1 MTLLN
6 VWEQEG
12 FAYAVLR
19 ALPALIVVIDRHGK
33 IVAANAAWE
42 AAAYEAGSAELAQT
56 TIGRNYLEACRQ
68 GAAAGAP
75 GAQVAL
81 EGLEAVLDG
90 SLPLFTLEYPCPL
103 ESETRW
109 YLLYG
114 APLEGHM
121 GGAVVAHIDITQQ
134 KQLELQLRQ
143 SREELS
149 AFLNL
154 VGHEL
159 SSPLTSIQG
168 HLQLALLRLHRVLPS
183 QAPQETI
190 LAENLAGQLAPLL
203 DSLERAKAQAGKL
216 NRLIGDL
223 LEVAR
228 MQAHHLKL
236 SLVKVDLVNLIRET
250 LEELRL
256 LWPNRTLVFAA
267 PDDAVE
273 VKLDVGRI
281 EQAIINYVTNALKY
295 SPVDRPVKVALHI
308 AERQAVVR
316 VEDQGPGL
324 YPEELG
330 RIWERFYRVSGTEA
344 RQEQGMSGG
353 LGLGLSICRGIVQ
366 EHGGQVGV
374 ESAPGQGA
382 TFWFTLPLHA

>member
-6 VWEQEG
+6 VWKQEG

-19 ALPALIVVIDRHGK
+19 ALPALIVVIDHHGK

-42 AAAYEAGSAELAQT
+42 AVAYEAGSADLAQT
-56 TIGRNYLEACRQ
+56 TIGRNYLEVCRQ

-75 GAQVAL
+75 GAQATL
-81 EGLEAVLDG
+81 EGLEKVLDG

-103 ESETRW
+103 ERETKW

-114 APLEGHM
+114 VPLEGQM
-121 GGAVVAHIDITQQ
+121 GGAVVAHIDITRQ

-190 LAENLAGQLAPLL
+190 LAENPAGQLAPLL
-203 DSLERAKAQAGKL
+203 DSLERAKAQARKL

-223 LEVAR
+223 LEIAR

-236 SLVKVDLVNLIRET
+236 SLVKADLVNLIRET

-267 PDDAVE
+267 PDEAVE
-273 VKLDVGRI
+273 MKLDVGRI
-281 EQAIINYVTNALKY
+281 EQVIINYVTNALKY
-295 SPVDRPVKVALHI
+295 SPVDRPVKVALQVE
-308 AERQAVVR
+308 ERQAVVR
-316 VEDQGPGL
+316 VRDQGPGL
-324 YPEELG
+324 SREELEH
-330 RIWERFYRVSGTEA
+330 IWERFYRVPGVEVQ
-344 RQEQGMSGG
+344 QEQEMSGG
-353 LGLGLSICRGIVQ
+353 LGLGLSICRSIVQ

-374 ESAPGQGA
+374 ESTPGQGA

>member
-1 MTLLN
+1 MLLS
-6 VWEQEG
+6 VWKEEG

-19 ALPALIVVIDRHGK
+19 ALPALIVVIDRHGE

-56 TIGRNYLEACRQ
+56 TIGRNYLEVCRQ

-75 GAQVAL
+75 GAQATL

-103 ESETRW
+103 EKETKW
-109 YLLYG
+109 YLLHG
-114 APLEGHM
+114 TSLEGQV

-134 KQLELQLRQ
+134 KQLELQLRR
-143 SREELS
+143 SKEEMS
-149 AFLNL
+149 AFLDL

-159 SSPLTSIQG
+159 SNPLTSIQG
-168 HLQLALLRLHRVLPS
+168 HLHLALRRLHRTLSS
-183 QAPQETI
+183 QAHQETI
-190 LAENLAGQLAPLL
+190 LAEKPVSQLAPLL
-203 DSLERAKAQAGKL
+203 DSLERAKAQTVKL

-228 MQAHHLKL
+228 IQTHHLKL
-236 SLVKVDLVNLIRET
+236 SLVKADLVNLIRET

-256 LWPNRTLVFAA
+256 VWPNRTLVFAA

-273 VKLDVGRI
+273 VRMDVGRI
-281 EQAIINYVTNALKY
+281 EQVIINYVTNALKY

-324 YPEELG
+324 SREELEH
-330 RIWERFYRVSGTEA
+330 IWERFYRVPGVEVQ
-344 RQEQGMSGG
+344 QEQEMSGG

-366 EHGGQVGV
+366 QHGGQVGA
-374 ESAPGQGA
+374 ESAPGKGS